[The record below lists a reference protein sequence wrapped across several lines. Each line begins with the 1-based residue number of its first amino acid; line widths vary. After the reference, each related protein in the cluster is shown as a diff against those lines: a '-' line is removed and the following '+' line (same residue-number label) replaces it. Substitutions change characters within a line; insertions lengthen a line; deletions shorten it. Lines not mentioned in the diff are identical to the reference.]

1 MIKSQFLFSLQ
12 ISEDL
17 KSDTSFSFWHCQNW
31 WCNFFFQI
39 ITLTQ
44 FWMARYFVVMKKCK
58 SDPKCWGS
66 LSDVTHLKS
75 PLPAVVSKPRHC
87 VPVPS
92 LEERV
97 EANIIGA
104 TGPSTKPN
112 LCSRL
117 QKLSNESSCIR
128 WDVLVKVEGDWGV
141 NPCGERGC
149 WVGATVQEM
158 EESSIAPPV
167 CSWS

>member
-17 KSDTSFSFWHCQNW
+17 KSDTSFLALPKLVVQLL
-31 WCNFFFQI
+31 FQI

-44 FWMARYFVVMKKCK
+44 FRMARYFVVMKKCK

-128 WDVLVKVEGDWGV
+128 WDVLVKVEGD
-141 NPCGERGC
+141 
-149 WVGATVQEM
+149 
-158 EESSIAPPV
+158 
-167 CSWS
+167 